1 MNYLSKI
8 WPHLCVY
15 LKTNRYTGILLLVLA
30 AAFLLGRSRE
40 IRDGLDKISANPRRN
55 LIVLAA
61 MILFGVVLRLGWLS
75 ICEYRPAFEWP
86 ASTTEVKVLTEYDQI
101 NITASDIT
109 RGVWFRDAQGQALVR
124 RPIGYPVFLA
134 LFYKLFGRSY
144 AVVYA
149 LQLFLFAATVVLI
162 FLLASQAFDARVG
175 LLAAFLFTIYPLS
188 IYSIVLTLDEH
199 LFLPLWYFG
208 LYLLFREIKQR
219 PVPWSWLWYGVI
231 FGYAAMTRTHA
242 IFMPLVVALVFIRLK
257 YRWKKIFLSVL
268 AVFFVGQL
276 INLPWV
282 MRNLREFDAPIFYL
296 AGNHYLYF
304 TNNPQAFVTRE
315 HYDMQRYPHPGEQG
329 YSEKVRRLELAINAN
344 DWKVVQCLGA
354 ELTREWILS
363 HPGDF
368 LTLGTQKV
376 LHFFSPD
383 RSRGLWAID
392 LVSEA
397 TKLTPDK
404 QLKPSLRMAAEDWA
418 YGFYYAVLYLFF
430 LGVGR
435 TRAVRRQLSAIQKN
449 SLFCFGLCFLFY
461 AGLHFV
467 MYPERKY
474 RFPLEPL
481 MIIFAASFLVFLVR
495 DLSFGARKGRH
506 DAM

>member
-1 MNYLSKI
+1 MDYLSKI
-8 WPHLCVY
+8 WPHVHVY

-30 AAFLLGRSRE
+30 TAFLLGRSQVV
-40 IRDGLDKISANPRRN
+40 RDSLDKISTNHRRN
-55 LIVLAA
+55 LFVLAV

-86 ASTTEVKVLTEYDQI
+86 ESTTEVKVLTEYDQI
-101 NITASDIT
+101 NIMASDIT

-124 RPIGYPVFLA
+124 RPIGYPIFLA
-134 LFYKLFGRSY
+134 FFYKLFGRSY
-144 AVVYA
+144 VVVYA
-149 LQLFLFAATVVLI
+149 LQLFLFAITVLLI
-162 FLLASQAFDARVG
+162 FLLASQAFDVRVG
-175 LLAAFLFTIYPLS
+175 FLTAFLFIIYPLS

-208 LYLLFREIKQR
+208 LYLLFREIKGR
-219 PVPWSWLWYGVI
+219 PLPWSWLWYGLI

-242 IFMPLVVALVFIRLK
+242 IFMPLVLALVFIRLK
-257 YRWKKIFLSVL
+257 YRWKKVVLSAL

-282 MRNLREFDAPIFYL
+282 MRNLREFGAPIPYL

-315 HYDMQRYPHPGEQG
+315 YYDMQRYPRPGEQG
-329 YSEKVRRLELAINAN
+329 YSEKVRRLELAITENN
-344 DWKVVQCLGA
+344 WRVVQRLGA

-363 HPGDF
+363 RPGDF
-368 LTLGTQKV
+368 LALGTQKV

-397 TKLTPDK
+397 TQLTPDR
-404 QLKPSLRMAAEDWA
+404 QLHPSLRMAAEDWA
-418 YGFYYAVLYLFF
+418 YGFYYVVLYLFF
-430 LGVGR
+430 LGVGW
-435 TRAVRRQLSAIQKN
+435 TRVVWRRLSVVQKN

-481 MIIFAASFLVFLVR
+481 MIMFAVSFLIFLLR
-495 DLSFGARKGRH
+495 DFSFGTRKARH
-506 DAM
+506 DAV